1 MMTEIKEKTNFRQYA
16 KQTYTDAG
24 KALLL
29 QDDLYGPYLEKERPF
44 RFGCGTLAL
53 LLLPAAIALGF
64 GVILDLATLPRV
76 DLLQEQFHSIIT
88 QSALY
93 QSLAGQYPTMVVLVD
108 LLFSLAWLMMR
119 FSGIY
124 PYPASIILTP
134 LSFIT
139 GVLFTWWLYT
149 VLLQMVA
156 GWLGGKT
163 KKGALYAPMV
173 FAFAPQ
179 LLNALGLIPGLT
191 IPLPLMTA
199 WTMAISFQIIRST
212 YGFAWGRAVMTI
224 LLTLVMHVVL
234 LALSVIFGV
243 LIGVAV
249 AGAMG

>member
-1 MMTEIKEKTNFRQYA
+1 MSDTTEKTSFNQFA
-16 KQTYTDAG
+16 KQTYVDAG
-24 KALLL
+24 RALML

-53 LLLPAAIALGF
+53 LLLPAAIALGI

-76 DLLQEQFHSIIT
+76 DLLQEQFHTIIT
-88 QSALY
+88 QSGLY
-93 QSLAGQYPTMVVLVD
+93 QSLAGQYPTFTVLVE
-108 LLFSLAWLMMR
+108 LLFSLAWLIMR

-134 LSFIT
+134 ISFIT

-149 VLLQMVA
+149 VLLQMVV

-199 WTMAISFQIIRST
+199 WTIAISFQIIRST
-212 YGFAWGRAVMTI
+212 YGFAWGRAAMTI
-224 LLTLVMHVVL
+224 LLTFVMHIVL

-243 LIGVAV
+243 LIGVTV

>member
-1 MMTEIKEKTNFRQYA
+1 MSDPSEKNSFNQFA
-16 KQTYTDAG
+16 KQTYGDAG
-24 KALLL
+24 RALML
-29 QDDLYGPYLEKERPF
+29 QDDLYGPYLDKERPF

-53 LLLPAAIALGF
+53 LLLPAAIALGI

-76 DLLQEQFHSIIT
+76 DLLQEQLSTIIT

-93 QSLAGQYPTMVVLVD
+93 QSLAGQYPTVTVLVE
-108 LLFSLAWLMMR
+108 LFLSIAWLFLR

-134 LSFIT
+134 ISFIT

-173 FAFAPQ
+173 FAFSPQ

-191 IPLPLMTA
+191 IPLSLMTA
-199 WTMAISFQIIRST
+199 WTFAISFQIIRST
-212 YGFAWGRAVMTI
+212 YGFAWGRAAMTI
-224 LLTLVMHVVL
+224 FLTLVMHVVL
-234 LALSVIFGV
+234 IALSVIFGV
-243 LIGVAV
+243 ILGVAV
-249 AGAMG
+249 VSAMG

>member
-1 MMTEIKEKTNFRQYA
+1 MTEIKEKTYFSQYA
-16 KQTYTDAG
+16 RQTYTDAG
-24 KALLL
+24 KALML

-53 LLLPAAIALGF
+53 LLLPAAIALGI

-88 QSALY
+88 QSDSY
-93 QSLAGQYPTMVVLVD
+93 QSLSGQYPTIVVLVD
-108 LLFSLAWLMMR
+108 LLFSLAWLIMR

-191 IPLPLMTA
+191 LPLPLMTA
-199 WTMAISFQIIRST
+199 WTLAISFQIIRST